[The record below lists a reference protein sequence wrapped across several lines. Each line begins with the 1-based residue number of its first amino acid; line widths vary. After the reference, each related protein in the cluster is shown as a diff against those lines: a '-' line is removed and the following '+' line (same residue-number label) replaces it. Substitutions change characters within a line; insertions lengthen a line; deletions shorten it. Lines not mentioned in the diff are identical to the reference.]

1 MSNVIAVQALS
12 PLTCTYV
19 FEDFR
24 DGAYMKLCDV
34 SELGAVCKT
43 CCFPPGDHERRRK
56 RNVRLLSPKK
66 SQAKQAAEKFHKDVD
81 DLMKE
86 VANQIQ
92 AEKLGQLRKQFGNVF
107 PRC

>member
-12 PLTCTYV
+12 PLICTYV

-43 CCFPPGDHERRRK
+43 CCFPPGHHERRSK
-56 RNVRLLSPKK
+56 RNVRPLLQTK
-66 SQAKQAAEKFHKDVD
+66 SQAKQAAEKFNKDVD
-81 DLMKE
+81 ELMKE

-92 AEKLGQLRKQFGNVF
+92 AERRAYLYKR
-107 PRC
+107 

>member
-1 MSNVIAVQALS
+1 MSSDIAVQTFS
-12 PLTCTYV
+12 PLSCAYV

-43 CCFPPGDHERRRK
+43 CFFPPGHHERRRK
-56 RNVRLLSPKK
+56 RNVRVLLQKQ
-66 SQAKQAAEKFHKDVD
+66 SQAKQAVDKFNKDVD

-92 AEKLGQLRKQFGNVF
+92 A
-107 PRC
+107 